1 MQKYLTSKEVCEMFR
16 ITKRTLLRWHKK
28 TQFGIPFPLPRLP
41 SNGGGQSLY
50 LTQDIIDWELACNEI
65 VSQRS
70 QGLVI

>member
-1 MQKYLTSKEVCEMFR
+1 MQKYLTSNEVCEMFR

-50 LTQDIIDWELACNEI
+50 LTQDIIDWEMACDEI
-65 VSQRS
+65 TSQK
-70 QGLVI
+70 IKA